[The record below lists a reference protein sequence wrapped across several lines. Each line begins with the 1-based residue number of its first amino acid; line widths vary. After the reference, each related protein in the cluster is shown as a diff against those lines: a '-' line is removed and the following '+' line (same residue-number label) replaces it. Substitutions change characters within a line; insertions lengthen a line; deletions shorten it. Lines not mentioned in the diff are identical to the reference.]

1 MAVDIFLKLG
11 SLTGESLDSTH
22 KNEIDVMAWGWA
34 MSQSGTMHL
43 GTGGGGGKVAVGDLT
58 IVKYTDRATPAII
71 SACTSGTH
79 YPTAVLTVRK
89 AGGKAP
95 LEYYKL
101 SLQNVLV
108 TNYFTNDAAPD
119 QDRFMETVTLNFQEF
134 NVQYQPQGPDGSK
147 VGGVVESK
155 WNIVQNAAA

>member
-1 MAVDIFLKLG
+1 M
-11 SLTGESLDSTH
+11 
-22 KNEIDVMAWGWA
+22 
-34 MSQSGTMHL
+34 
-43 GTGGGGGKVAVGDLT
+43 
-58 IVKYTDRATPAII
+58 
-71 SACTSGTH
+71 
-79 YPTAVLTVRK
+79 RK
-89 AGGKAP
+89 AGGKTP

>member
-11 SLTGESLDSTH
+11 SLTGESQDSTH
-22 KNEIDVMAWGWA
+22 KNEIDVVAWGWA

-58 IVKYTDRATPAII
+58 IFKYTDKATPTII
-71 SACTSGTH
+71 SACASGTH
-79 YPTAVLTVRK
+79 FPTAVLTVRK

-95 LEYYKL
+95 LEYYKI

-108 TNYFTNDAAPD
+108 TGYSTDDATPD
-119 QDRFMETVTLNFQEF
+119 QDRFMESVTLNFEAF
-134 NVQYQPQGPDGSK
+134 HVQYQPQGPDGSK
-147 VGGVVESK
+147 LGGMVESK